1 VTDLSNGMLE
11 PATNITAT
19 AGRPTSFSPRE
30 KAFGVAL
37 AAGAL
42 FVMAWIA
49 MRPGNWG
56 DWQVEARP
64 AVDALVAGHVGRFL
78 QLAPTYGGSL
88 IMRAPLVLI
97 TTLWHGGEDAIFR
110 ASAVPCLA
118 AAGALGLWLSARMRA
133 KGASTVACLLTLL
146 LCVANPLIFPALK
159 TGHPEEILGAALC
172 AAAVL
177 CALDDRP
184 MWAGVLLGL
193 AIANKEW
200 AVIAAGPVLVALP
213 RARVRAMLVSGV
225 TAGAL
230 MAPFILGSSGGFV
243 GATTS
248 AGLNAG
254 PIFQPWQWWW
264 FFGSHVHPA
273 KGVHYNAAEIY
284 RSAPLWIGRFGHTV
298 PVAIVA
304 PLTALYAW
312 LRRGASRRRP
322 HDALLLL
329 ALVLALRCVLDPW
342 DISYYSLPCL
352 FAIVSWES
360 LGARRLPV
368 ASLTA
373 TFAAWVTLIETGGS
387 ALNLAVNIQAL
398 VFILASVPLVLA
410 LAVAVFAPGTAR
422 LLTRRTRPD
431 APEAVQ
437 AVTGAA
443 EPAPAAA

>member
-1 VTDLSNGMLE
+1 VADVSNRMLE
-11 PATNITAT
+11 SATNLSAT
-19 AGRPTSFSPRE
+19 TGRPTSFSPRE

-37 AAGAL
+37 AAGTL
-42 FVMAWIA
+42 FVMARIA
-49 MRPGNWG
+49 MQSGNWG

-78 QLAPTYGGSL
+78 HLAPTYGGSL
-88 IMRAPLVLI
+88 LIRAPFMLI

-133 KGASTVACLLTLL
+133 HGASTVACLLTLL
-146 LCVANPLIFPALK
+146 LCAANPLIFPALK
-159 TGHPEEILGAALC
+159 TGHPEEILGASLC

-177 CALDDRP
+177 YALDDRP
-184 MWAGVLLGL
+184 AWAGLLLGL

-213 RARVRAMLVSGV
+213 RARVRAMLVAGV
-225 TAGAL
+225 SAGAL
-230 MAPFILGSSGGFV
+230 MAPFILGSSGRFV
-243 GATTS
+243 GATT
-248 AGLNAG
+248 ATGLNAG

-264 FFGSHVHPA
+264 FLGSHGHPP
-273 KGVHYNAAEIY
+273 KGVHYNPAYIY
-284 RSAPLWIGRFGHTV
+284 RVAPVWIGRVGHTL
-298 PVAIVA
+298 PVAIMA

-312 LRRGASRRRP
+312 LRRSASRRRP

-352 FAIVSWES
+352 FAIISWEA
-360 LGARRLPV
+360 LGTTRLPV

-373 TFAAWVTLIETGGS
+373 TFAAWLTLIETGSS
-387 ALNLAVNIQAL
+387 ALDLAANTQAL
-398 VFILASVPLVLA
+398 AFIVVSVPLVLA
-410 LAVAVFAPGTAR
+410 LAVGVLAPGAAR
-422 LLTRRTRPD
+422 LLPGRPRPASPD
-431 APEAVQ
+431 TAQ
-437 AVTGAA
+437 AVAGVV